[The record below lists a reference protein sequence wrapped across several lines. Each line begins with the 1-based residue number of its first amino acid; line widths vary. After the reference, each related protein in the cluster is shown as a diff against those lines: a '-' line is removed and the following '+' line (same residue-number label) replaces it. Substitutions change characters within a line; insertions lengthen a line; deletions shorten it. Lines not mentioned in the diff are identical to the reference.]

1 MRRRF
6 LSGIIVLVLPG
17 LLTGIS
23 PAGAQET
30 PPAARPQHQ
39 ESAQAP
45 QTLPLKQ
52 ALAYALQA
60 NQEARKARLDIE
72 GGQYK
77 IDEAKAGALPKINAS
92 GGLTYNP
99 ILQLSALP
107 GEFLGQP
114 GEILLVPFG
123 QKWGGNAGVSM
134 SQTLYDQSVLTG
146 LKAAKSTREFYALNA
161 QLTEE
166 QLIEQVA
173 TNYYQVLIRR
183 QKLDVLD
190 STIRNAA
197 KVLEIIDNQHQ
208 NGLARKIDV
217 DRMKVNISNL
227 QSQRQQLTNAVSLL
241 SNQLKYAMGMPV
253 ETPIVLPPIA
263 LDDIKLEEWAG
274 GDNTDFSGRSEFR
287 IMQQQEQLL
296 QLQKS
301 AYKAG
306 FYPNLSLTGNYSY
319 QGLGNT
325 LPVFKGPSR
334 GVYWFDVASIGLNL
348 KIPIFNGNA
357 IRSKVR
363 QADVE
368 IRKVQEDIQKTE
380 IGLRLAYENART
392 QIRNSLIVLDNQK
405 ENVRLAEEVFHNT
418 RNNYNNGLA
427 TLTDLL
433 DAENSFTAAQNN
445 YATAL
450 LDFKVAEI
458 QLIKSQGQL
467 KTLTN

>member
-1 MRRRF
+1 M
-6 LSGIIVLVLPG
+6 VVW
-17 LLTGIS
+17 LLTAFGR
-23 PAGAQET
+23 ANAQQT
-30 PPAARPQHQ
+30 
-39 ESAQAP
+39 P
-45 QTLPLKQ
+45 QTLPLQQ

-60 NQEARKARLDIE
+60 NEEARKARLDIE
-72 GGQYK
+72 GGQHK

-123 QKWGGNAGVSM
+123 QKWGGNAGVSL
-134 SQTLYDQSVLTG
+134 SQTLFDQSVLTG
-146 LKAAKSTREFYALNA
+146 LKAAKSTREYYALNA

-173 TNYYQVLIRR
+173 TNYYQVLIQR
-183 QKLDVLD
+183 QKLEVLD
-190 STIRNAA
+190 STIGNAT
-197 KVLEIIDNQHQ
+197 KVLTIIDNQHR

-253 ETPIVLPPIA
+253 ETPIVLPPIE
-263 LDDIKLEEWAG
+263 LDNITLEKWADKGDIELE
-274 GDNTDFSGRSEFR
+274 GRSEFQ
-287 IMQQQEQLL
+287 IMQKQEQLL

-306 FYPNLSLTGNYSY
+306 FYPSLSLNGNYSY
-319 QGLGNT
+319 QGLGNS
-325 LPVFKGPSR
+325 LPVFKGPSK
-334 GVYWFDVASIGLNL
+334 GVYWFDVASVGLSL

-368 IRKVQEDIQKTE
+368 IRKVQEDIKKTQNA
-380 IGLRLAYENART
+380 LQLAYENART
-392 QIRNSLIVLDNQK
+392 QISNSLIVLENQ
-405 ENVRLAEEVFHNT
+405 EQNVQLAEEVFHNT
-418 RNNYNNGLA
+418 RNNYDNGLA

-433 DAENSFTAAQNN
+433 DAENSFTEAQNN

-467 KTLTN
+467 KTLID